1 MRWRD
6 RTELQARSCRAFI
19 EQLETGERQAL
30 LEFDIEHLLGLKPE
44 NYTDAYDGIE
54 PLLSGCAPGDIDS
67 ARPADIKTPWD
78 GRPYI
83 DVAAGIIDN
92 APWIQFVYPA
102 IAEAGPGLA
111 SSIVFYGEDAEPRST
126 HLVSAYYAW
135 ENATTLRSTLSSGVI
150 QSCTQ
155 HIEHFSY
162 NENGDIAEALD
173 RPTRSGCEPSSSTYR
188 TDEGP

>member
-1 MRWRD
+1 MKLGSDKRCW
-6 RTELQARSCRAFI
+6 I
-19 EQLETGERQAL
+19 
-30 LEFDIEHLLGLKPE
+30 DIGHLLGLTPE

-67 ARPADIKTPWD
+67 ARPPRTIKTPWD
-78 GRPYI
+78 GSPYT
-83 DVAAGIIDN
+83 DVAAGIIYN

-111 SSIVFYGEDAEPRST
+111 SSIVFCGEDAAPLYAPRQR
-126 HLVSAYYAW
+126 V
-135 ENATTLRSTLSSGVI
+135 LRVGERDHAALYPSSGVI

-155 HIEHFSY
+155 HIEHFAY
-162 NENGDIAEALD
+162 NANGDIAEALD
-173 RPTRSGCEPSSSTYR
+173 RPTGSGCEPSSSTYR